1 MRSNVDEVTPGSLN
15 SRPSKGKDGVELA
28 AAMKFNVASSRLR
41 HRKRLKE
48 KESLKNKNKCS
59 DKPVKKQSILKK
71 HLNLYLSKI
80 LESFSFS
87 KWYMQSWNL
96 GLKL

>member
-1 MRSNVDEVTPGSLN
+1 MRSNVGEVTPGSLN
-15 SRPSKGKDGVELA
+15 LRPSKGKDGVELA
-28 AAMKFNVASSRLR
+28 AAMKFNVVSSRLR
-41 HRKRLKE
+41 HKKQLKE

-71 HLNLYLSKI
+71 YLKVYLNKI
-80 LESFSFS
+80 LESFSS
-87 KWYMQSWNL
+87 SMWYMQSWSL

>member
-1 MRSNVDEVTPGSLN
+1 MRSNVGGVIPGSLN
-15 SRPSKGKDGVELA
+15 SRPSKGKDGAELA
-28 AAMKFNVASSRLR
+28 AEMKFNVESSRLQ
-41 HRKRLKE
+41 HKKRLKG
-48 KESLKNKNKCS
+48 KELLKNKNKCS
-59 DKPVKKQSILKK
+59 GKPVKKQSILKK